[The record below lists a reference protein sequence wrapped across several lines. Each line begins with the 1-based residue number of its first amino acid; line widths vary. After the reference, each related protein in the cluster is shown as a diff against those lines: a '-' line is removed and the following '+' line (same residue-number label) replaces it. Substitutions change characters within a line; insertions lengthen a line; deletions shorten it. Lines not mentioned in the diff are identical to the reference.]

1 MEKKV
6 TSDTTHDQ
14 RQAEPATDGPQP
26 GSETWPTPSNGP
38 DTREPAETTAAE
50 QLRLLQDERDNLID
64 QLQRSRAEFINYR
77 RRTDQERALVRNVV
91 TRDVLAQF
99 LPIVDDFRRALD
111 AIPAEER
118 EQGWEKGIELI
129 ASKLRGVL
137 DRAGVKEIDALHQ
150 PFDPSVHEAV
160 ATEPGSKGSHVVEV
174 YQTGYKLGDE
184 LMRPAMVKTGDL
196 AEHHHKT
203 HEKHTQTHRKHPQTQ
218 A

>member
-6 TSDTTHDQ
+6 TSDTTNDQ
-14 RQAEPATDGPQP
+14 RQAEPATNGPQP
-26 GSETWPTPSNGP
+26 GSETWPTSANGP

-50 QLRLLQDERDNLID
+50 QLRALQEERDNLVD

-77 RRTDQERALVRNVV
+77 RRTDQERALVRSVV

-99 LPIVDDFRRALD
+99 LPVVDDFQRALD
-111 AIPAEER
+111 AIPVEER
-118 EQGWEKGIELI
+118 EKGWEKGIELI

-160 ATEPGSKGSHVVEV
+160 ATEPGSKGTHVVEV

-184 LMRPAMVKTGDL
+184 LMRPAMVKTGDR
-196 AEHHHKT
+196 AA
-203 HEKHTQTHRKHPQTQ
+203 HEKHAQAHRKHPHAQ

>member
-6 TSDTTHDQ
+6 TSDTTDDNQ
-14 RQAEPATDGPQP
+14 AKRQGVADPP
-26 GSETWPTPSNGP
+26 GSETWPTPPNGP
-38 DTREPAETTAAE
+38 DTPGEAETAPSD
-50 QLRLLQDERDNLID
+50 QLKALSAERDDYLD

-77 RRTDQERALVRNVV
+77 RRTEQERAMIRNVV

-99 LPIVDDFRRALD
+99 LPVMDDFHRALE

-150 PFDPSVHEAV
+150 PFDPSMHEAV
-160 ATEPGSKGSHVVEV
+160 ATEPGSRGSHVVEV
-174 YQTGYKLGDE
+174 YQTGYTLGDN

-196 AEHHHKT
+196 AEQHRASHDKNAH
-203 HEKHTQTHRKHPQTQ
+203 THRKHPHAQ

>member
-6 TSDTTHDQ
+6 TSDTTHDN
-14 RQAEPATDGPQP
+14 RQAKSATDGPQP
-26 GSETWPTPSNGP
+26 GSETWPTASNGP

-50 QLRLLQDERDNLID
+50 QLLVLQEERDNLID

-77 RRTDQERALVRNVV
+77 RRTDQERAMVRTVV

-99 LPIVDDFRRALD
+99 LPIVDDFQRALG

-118 EQGWEKGIELI
+118 EKGWEKGIELI

-150 PFDPSVHEAV
+150 PFDPARHEAV
-160 ATEPGSKGSHVVEV
+160 ATEPGSQGTHVVEV
-174 YQTGYKLGDE
+174 YQTGYTMGDD
-184 LMRPAMVKTGDL
+184 LMRPAMVKTGDV
-196 AEHHHKT
+196 AEHHRAP
-203 HEKHTQTHRKHPQTQ
+203 HEKTTHAHRKHPHTQ

>member
-1 MEKKV
+1 M
-6 TSDTTHDQ
+6 TSDTTHDDG
-14 RQAEPATDGPQP
+14 RAEPATGRSQP
-26 GSETWPTPSNGP
+26 GSETWPTAPNGP

-50 QLRLLQDERDNLID
+50 QLLALQEERDNLID

-77 RRTDQERALVRNVV
+77 RRTDQERALVRSVV

-99 LPIVDDFRRALD
+99 LPIMDDFQRALE

-118 EQGWEKGIELI
+118 EKGWEKGIELI

-137 DRAGVKEIDALHQ
+137 DRAGVKEINALHQ
-150 PFDPSVHEAV
+150 PFDPAVHEAV
-160 ATEPGSKGSHVVEV
+160 ATEPGSQGSHVVEV

-184 LMRPAMVKTGDL
+184 LMRPAMVKTGDP
-196 AEHHHKT
+196 AEHHHPS
-203 HEKHTQTHRKHPQTQ
+203 HEKHAQAHRKHPHAQ